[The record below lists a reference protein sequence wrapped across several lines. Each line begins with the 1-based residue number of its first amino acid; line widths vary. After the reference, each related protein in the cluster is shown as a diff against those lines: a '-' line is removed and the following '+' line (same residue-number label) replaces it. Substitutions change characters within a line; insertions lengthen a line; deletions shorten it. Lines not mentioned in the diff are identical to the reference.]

1 MPEWPQCLHLRWRYY
16 CWSTYRMLTRVWLAK
31 TEASNKRQQLLF
43 HTAWDLDMLNFF
55 CWIFGLKFWDVLSLK
70 VSLVTSKLL
79 RVPLRKRDIVPLV
92 LRVETLPSSLAAN
105 IFFNFWELWLRCL
118 SNCWICL
125 LHHLRALHEF
135 HFLNAE
141 ISSLTHIT
149 YAPTKFT
156 HGFQPPFACLI
167 LYFSFCIHLKNIS
180 ASIKNY
186 ISASILT
193 PRIRDSCSCYS
204 CVTEKPG

>member
-43 HTAWDLDMLNFF
+43 HTAWDLDLLNFF

-92 LRVETLPSSLAAN
+92 LRVETLPSSLAQ
-105 IFFNFWELWLRCL
+105 IYSSISENFDCVVWLMVEFV
-118 SNCWICL
+118 CL
-125 LHHLRALHEF
+125 LHQLRALHEF

-167 LYFSFCIHLKNIS
+167 LYFSFCIH
-180 ASIKNY
+180 
-186 ISASILT
+186 
-193 PRIRDSCSCYS
+193 
-204 CVTEKPG
+204 